1 LAADMSGPGL
11 IDPVVGS
18 MMIPAP
24 HPAKAAVW

>member
-11 IDPVVGS
+11 IDPFVGS